1 MLCLKMLQNMNRA
14 IAIRVA
20 ELKAAP
26 LAQQPNK
33 RATLRCFAELVLNT
47 IACLLRS
54 KEGNTMSPDEKLF
67 YRRCQLVARDIH
79 AQLRSIDANIDADI

>member
-1 MLCLKMLQNMNRA
+1 MLCLKMLHNMNRA

-26 LAQQPNK
+26 TAEQPNK
-33 RATLRCFAELVLNT
+33 CATLRCFAELVLNT
-47 IACLLRS
+47 IAGLLRS
-54 KEGNTMSPDEKLF
+54 KEGNTMSPDEKVF

-79 AQLRSIDANIDADI
+79 AQLKSVSADIDADI

>member
-1 MLCLKMLQNMNRA
+1 MK
-14 IAIRVA
+14 
-20 ELKAAP
+20 ETP

-47 IACLLRS
+47 IAGLLRA
-54 KEGNTMSPDEKLF
+54 KKGGTTPDEKLF

-79 AQLRSIDANIDADI
+79 AQLESVSADIDADI

>member
-1 MLCLKMLQNMNRA
+1 MLCLKMLHNMNRA

-26 LAQQPNK
+26 TAEQPNK
-33 RATLRCFAELVLNT
+33 RATLRCFGELVLNT
-47 IACLLRS
+47 IAGLLRA
-54 KEGNTMSPDEKLF
+54 KEGNTMSPDEKRF

-79 AQLRSIDANIDADI
+79 AQLRSVSADIDADI

>member
-1 MLCLKMLQNMNRA
+1 MLCLKMLHNMNRA

-20 ELKAAP
+20 ELKDAP
-26 LAQQPNK
+26 TAQQPNK

-47 IACLLRS
+47 IAALLRS
-54 KEGNTMSPDEKLF
+54 KEGSTMSPDEKVF

-79 AQLRSIDANIDADI
+79 AQLESVGCDIDMDI